1 MFEKDV
7 LQLIRGLRSHK
18 GQEREYIQS
27 ALRECKKE
35 IKSNDMDQK
44 ATALLKLVYLEM
56 FGHDMGWASFNVLEV
71 MSSQKYPH
79 KRIGYLAAVQSF
91 RPDTEVLMLA
101 ENLLKKDLTSPDK
114 TLIHLPL
121 NAIPHLI
128 NPSMANSLLADLLP
142 RLSHSHPAVKKKTI
156 VTLYRLAVVYPET
169 LRPAWP
175 KIKERLLD
183 EDEDPTVTAA
193 IVNVVCELGWRRP
206 QDFLPL
212 APRLFELLTQG
223 GNNWM
228 AIKIIKLFS
237 QLTPLEPRLVR
248 KLLPPLTNIIKTTPA
263 MSLLYECING
273 IIQGGIMEVAVGTT
287 EGDEVARLCVSK
299 LRAMLVV
306 QGDPNLRYVALLA
319 FAKITASHA
328 DLVADHQDVIL
339 ECIDDAD
346 ISIRTRALDLVVDM
360 VNSNNLQMVVERL
373 LKQLKTAGKQSP
385 VNEPE
390 NERVVHEGVIPMAD
404 DDDEGTSM
412 SVRKKDQK
420 SDQPPPLPEDYRQSV
435 IERILEMCSKENYSN
450 MDDFEWYVTVLVELV
465 KQCPSVTTGNQFG
478 SHSSS
483 KTMADAIGEEL
494 RNVAVRVKG
503 VRPEAAA
510 AAQSLLLLDNRE
522 DNFAQA
528 TESAQNVLAAA
539 AFIAGEYSDMLPDP
553 RAVLASLT
561 HSTSN
566 NLPTHAL
573 ASYIQAIPKV
583 FATLTSDEQIPWTES
598 RRSEILLLIARITH
612 FLEPLNLHPSLEIQE
627 RAVEYLDL
635 MRLASEAVSAQQ
647 VDTDHG
653 DYAEPPLLLTQAIP
667 SLFTGMDLN
676 PVAPE
681 AVRNVAAPEG
691 LDLDAL
697 INSSLEMILQ
707 QADYDTEYDS
717 GGDEVRRF
725 YYEKPSMVKT
735 NPVKTASEYLED
747 RHPGKAASYQEGDRD
762 SLLDPE
768 ALERKRAERRERY
781 RDDPFYIDSERNS
794 GTSTPMHSIL
804 RSANGSDL
812 DVDAIP
818 VMELK
823 LDSAAAAAGNDSSKN
838 PRAAASK
845 PTKPHKK
852 PKRHFEITSD
862 ETLDGGGPNPASSSS
877 APVSYPSSPSGR
889 AGPTSLFSSGT
900 RGALSSKKNPL
911 EFNSAGLSA
920 LSLEEG
926 SGPSTRGNTA
936 SSKLDFERRVQE
948 EEDLARAMREV
959 ERKRL
964 EMQRAAERV
973 EEPAGLEAGTVVKR
987 KGKKKVRSVVAAAA
1001 GEGEGESGKGGGEEG
1016 VKKKKKKKKVKDVV
1030 GGDSDA
1036 DAGGDTGNAGGGD
1049 GGQEESAAAPVK
1061 AKKKKKR
1068 QVTFDEP

>member
-128 NPSMANSLLADLLP
+128 NSSMANSLLADLLP
-142 RLSHSHPAVKKKTI
+142 RLSHSHPAVRKKTI

-273 IIQGGIMEVAVGTT
+273 IIQGGIMEVAGGTT

-306 QGDPNLRYVALLA
+306 QGDPNLRYVALLS

-360 VNSNNLQMVVERL
+360 VNASNLQMVVERL
-373 LKQLKTAGKQSP
+373 LKQLKTAGKASP
-385 VNEPE
+385 VNELE
-390 NERVVHEGVIPMAD
+390 NDRAAHEGVIPMAD
-404 DDDEGTSM
+404 DDDEGTTM
-412 SVRKKDQK
+412 SIKKNDHK

-435 IERILEMCSKENYSN
+435 IERILEMCSKQSYAN
-450 MDDFEWYVTVLVELV
+450 MDDFEWYIAVLVELV
-465 KQCPSVTTGNQFG
+465 KQCPSTTAGGNTGTQG
-478 SHSSS
+478 LP
-483 KTMADAIGEEL
+483 KLTMADAIGDEL

-522 DNFAQA
+522 ENFAQA

-539 AFIAGEYSDMLPDP
+539 AFIAGEYSAMLPDP
-553 RAVLASLT
+553 AAVLASLV
-561 HSTSN
+561 HSSSIQ
-566 NLPTHAL
+566 LPTHAL

-598 RRSEILLLIARITH
+598 RRAEIVLLVARITH
-612 FLEPLNLHPSLEIQE
+612 FLEPLNLHPNLEIQE

-635 MRLASEAVSAQQ
+635 MRLASEAITAQH
-647 VDTDHG
+647 VDSNGSH
-653 DYAEPPLLLTQAIP
+653 AEPPLLLTQAIP

-676 PVAPE
+676 PVAPD

-697 INSSLEMILQ
+697 INSSLQMILQ

-717 GGDEVRRF
+717 GEDEVRRF

-735 NPVKTASEYLED
+735 IHVKSAAAMLED
-747 RHPGKAASYQEGDRD
+747 RSSKSASYQDADRD

-768 ALERKRAERRERY
+768 TLERKRADRRERY
-781 RDDPFYIDSERNS
+781 RDDPYYIDSERNS
-794 GTSTPMHSIL
+794 GTSTPLHSIL

-823 LDSAAAAAGNDSSKN
+823 LDSNPTTSSDKV
-838 PRAAASK
+838 RTSR
-845 PTKPHKK
+845 TKAPKK

-862 ETLDGGGPNPASSSS
+862 ETLNGSNPGSSS
-877 APVSYPSSPSGR
+877 APVSHPSSPSGR
-889 AGPTSLFSSGT
+889 GAMSLPPS
-900 RGALSSKKNPL
+900 RASKKSLL

-926 SGPSTRGNTA
+926 PSEGGSRHGNA
-936 SSKLDFERRVQE
+936 SSKLEYERRVQE
-948 EEDLARAMREV
+948 EEELAKAMKEV
-959 ERKRL
+959 ERLRL
-964 EMQRAAERV
+964 EMQRQAERV
-973 EEPAGLEAGTVVKR
+973 EEPAEEGTVVKR
-987 KGKKKVRSVVAAAA
+987 KSKKKARSGVIAD
-1001 GEGEGESGKGGGEEG
+1001 EGQSVKSKPEDG
-1016 VKKKKKKKKVKDVV
+1016 VKKKKKKKKVKEADGVV
-1030 GGDSDA
+1030 EAVAPQEGVVEA
-1036 DAGGDTGNAGGGD
+1036 T
-1049 GGQEESAAAPVK
+1049 EESLMKP
-1061 AKKKKKR
+1061 KKKKKR
-1068 QVTFDEP
+1068 QVVFDE